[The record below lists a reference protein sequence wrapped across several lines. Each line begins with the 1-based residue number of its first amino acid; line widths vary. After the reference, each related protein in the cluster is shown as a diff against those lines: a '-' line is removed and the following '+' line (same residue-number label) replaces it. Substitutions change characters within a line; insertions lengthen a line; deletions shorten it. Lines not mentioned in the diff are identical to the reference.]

1 MDCGLERDVLLPFKE
16 QTAKVEAG
24 KSYLVR
30 MYVDKSG
37 RLAVSMKIGK
47 ELQPIEGY
55 EEGQD
60 FVGTVYE
67 FKRIL
72 VHLWQLTTNIRDS
85 SIQVNCMRQCGS
97 AMKYMAES

>member
-37 RLAVSMKIGK
+37 RLG
-47 ELQPIEGY
+47 
-55 EEGQD
+55 
-60 FVGTVYE
+60 
-67 FKRIL
+67 
-72 VHLWQLTTNIRDS
+72 IRCRNDS
-85 SIQVNCMRQCGS
+85 VL
-97 AMKYMAES
+97 